1 MYYSKEHLW
10 VKVDVDNNIVTL
22 GITDYAQ
29 STLGEIV
36 FLELPEMGTSTVKGT
51 SFGSIESVKTTSELF
66 SPINGQIIEVNTEL
80 EDSPEF
86 VNESPYDKGWL
97 LKVKVS
103 NTEEI
108 KELLNAEEYD
118 NYVSQT

>member
-10 VKVDVDNNIVTL
+10 VKVDNSIATL

-36 FLELPEMGTSTVKGT
+36 FLELPEVGTSTVKDA
-51 SFGSIESVKTTSELF
+51 SFGCIESVKTTSELF

-80 EDSPEF
+80 EDSREF

-118 NYVSQT
+118 NYVSQI

>member
-10 VKVDVDNNIVTL
+10 VKADNSIATL

-36 FLELPEMGTSTVKGT
+36 FLELPEMGTSTVKDAR
-51 SFGSIESVKTTSELF
+51 FGSIESVKTISELF

-97 LKVKVS
+97 LKVKAS

-118 NYVSQT
+118 NYVSQI

>member
-1 MYYSKEHLW
+1 M
-10 VKVDVDNNIVTL
+10 
-22 GITDYAQ
+22 
-29 STLGEIV
+29 
-36 FLELPEMGTSTVKGT
+36 
-51 SFGSIESVKTTSELF
+51 
-66 SPINGQIIEVNTEL
+66 NTEL

-97 LKVKVS
+97 LKVKAS

-118 NYVSQT
+118 NYVSQI